1 MIVLYLIILA
11 ITATVIV
18 NTLVMAV
25 FERTREIGIL
35 SALGM
40 RSGRIM
46 AMFFA
51 ESAMLALG
59 GILIGLIIG
68 GAMVAYFGSVGYYIG
83 DYGVTGM
90 LFSERIYAI
99 LFTPCEKPGHPQP
112 RRPGRYP
119 GGVGVSRPHWRP
131 GSSRSKRCGAAG
143 RHSY

>member
-1 MIVLYLIILA
+1 MILA
-11 ITATVIV
+11 GAATGIV
-18 NTLVMAV
+18 NTRVMAV

-59 GILIGLIIG
+59 GIALGLIIG

-83 DYGVTGM
+83 DYGITGL
-90 LFSERIYAI
+90 LFGERIYAT
-99 LFTPCEKPGHPQP
+99 LTLKDALNLVDVRVLDHFVVPAH
-112 RRPGRYP
+112 
-119 GGVGVSRPHWRP
+119 
-131 GSSRSKRCGAAG
+131 GSPLSFAERGLL
-143 RHSY
+143 